1 MFDADFSWKAE
12 EEKEVLVDS
21 RGMTPRQANML
32 EIEAIAN
39 AYDYTAEDVLGK
51 SKLKALV
58 AVRRRCVVML
68 REKGYS
74 TTEIGR
80 IMRRDHSTI
89 CHALKKY
96 EQEEIKALARYE
108 LEGWP
113 HDTIKA

>member
-1 MFDADFSWKAE
+1 MFDDDFRWQ
-12 EEKEVLVDS
+12 EEKPEDVALVDTL
-21 RGMTPRQANML
+21 GMTPRQANML
-32 EIEAIAN
+32 EIEVIAN

-89 CHALKKY
+89 CHALSVAKLNGEY
-96 EQEEIKALARYE
+96 NDA
-108 LEGWP
+108 
-113 HDTIKA
+113 